1 MPIRKMTSMPDGVLL
16 VDKPAGET
24 SAGIIRILK
33 RSLRPRKI
41 GHLGTLDPMATGV
54 LPLCLDGGTRIAQFL
69 DAADK
74 GYSGEILLGLSTD
87 TADIT
92 GQETARGEVP
102 ALTVSLLEQLAKSF
116 LGPSEQIPPM
126 YSAVKIGGKQLY
138 KMARAG
144 VEVERQPRPIRID
157 QFSLEMTAQPD
168 RIQFAVDCSKGTYV
182 RVLAEEV
189 GAALGC
195 PATLATLRR
204 TRFGLFAI
212 SECHDLESLQA
223 GGPEKLPILSCL
235 EALRGVP
242 QVAVDGP
249 RAYQVAVGEK
259 GCLLGLSLPVEG
271 TRVALVEP
279 AGELLAILD
288 RDPHGTWQLRRVL
301 YPAAVDLYRPSARC

>member
-204 TRFGLFAI
+204 TRFGPFAI

>member
-204 TRFGLFAI
+204 TRFGPFAI

-259 GCLLGLSLPVEG
+259 GCLLGLSLPVEA

>member
-204 TRFGLFAI
+204 TRFGPFAI
-212 SECHDLESLQA
+212 SDLESLQA

-259 GCLLGLSLPVEG
+259 GCLLGLSLPVEA